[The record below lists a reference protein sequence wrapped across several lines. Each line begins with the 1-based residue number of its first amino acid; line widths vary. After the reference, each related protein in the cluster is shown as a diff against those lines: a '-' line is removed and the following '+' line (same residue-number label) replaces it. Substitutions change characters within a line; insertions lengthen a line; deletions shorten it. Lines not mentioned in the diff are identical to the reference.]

1 MSDQKPEKIVVLGG
15 TGFSV
20 SICKKCQSLVDSR
33 FLYEVMASYIAAVS
47 KYHITDRDSWIN
59 LGRHLLVVAAKKA
72 FMQQRPPLPR
82 YPCLSG

>member
-15 TGFSV
+15 TVSNV
-20 SICKKCQSLVDSR
+20 SIWKKYQSLVDSR
-33 FLYEVMASYIAAVS
+33 FFYEVMASYIAAVS

-59 LGRHLLVVAAKKA
+59 VGRYLLVVAAKKA
-72 FMQQRPPLPR
+72 FTQQRPPLLR